1 VLPERILDELTVGV
15 TTPVTFTL
23 RNVGASG
30 TFKITVTDGHQFVS
44 QVAPLELSLGTGESG
59 SVRVQLTVPVGT
71 APGIGDDVVVV
82 AASSAGSA
90 ASNSCVVHFS
100 VTASSAAQNPR

>member
-1 VLPERILDELTVGV
+1 MPERVLDELTAGG
-15 TTPVTFTL
+15 TTPVIFTL

-44 QVAPLELSLGTGESG
+44 QVVPRELSLGAGESG
-59 SVRVQLTVPVGT
+59 SVRVQLTVPAGT

-82 AASSAGSA
+82 ATSSAGSA

-100 VTASSAAQNPR
+100 VTASNAAQNSR